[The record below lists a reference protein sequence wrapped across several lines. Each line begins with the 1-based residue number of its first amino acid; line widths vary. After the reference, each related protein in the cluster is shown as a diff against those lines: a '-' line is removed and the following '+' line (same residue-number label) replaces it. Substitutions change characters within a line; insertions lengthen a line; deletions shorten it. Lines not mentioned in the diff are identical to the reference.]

1 MNILYIIALSLSTL
15 VGLWHFTVP
24 YLFQWYSYIPNE
36 NKSLIVGIDWI
47 NFFFSLL
54 LTGYSLLLIIMRKKV
69 FSKNKEMLIMYGFMV
84 FVWFCRA
91 AITFIN
97 PWPLEPVAWAAYGQ
111 QIASLVIFLLQLI
124 PFVYLLR
131 FVYEKE

>member
-1 MNILYIIALSLSTL
+1 MVVLYVIGLSLSTL
-15 VGLWHFTVP
+15 IGLWHFSVP

-54 LTGYSLLLIIMRKKV
+54 LAGYSLLLIIMRKKV
-69 FSKNKEMLIMYGFMV
+69 FNKNKEIFIMYGFMV

-91 AITFIN
+91 VITVIN
-97 PWPLEPVAWAAYGQ
+97 PWPLEPVAWVSYGQ
-111 QIASLVIFLLQLI
+111 QIAAFIIFLLQLI
-124 PFVYLLR
+124 PFIFLLR
-131 FVYEKE
+131 KKWEK